1 MGLPLAR
8 YRSVTQDNCAISLI
22 EYRQGQAKPLWI
34 NSVSHLGKEEG
45 GRRKGKEE
53 REFFFPHARRLR
65 PAGIDMNMKIIGVI
79 SDTHGLVRPEALG
92 VLRDCALILHAGD
105 VGSAEALA
113 ALQSCRP
120 VLAVRGNVDR
130 GLWAAELPETRLE
143 EIDGTHVLRVAR
155 SGRRWTSIRSRPA
168 SRW

>member
-1 MGLPLAR
+1 
-8 YRSVTQDNCAISLI
+8 
-22 EYRQGQAKPLWI
+22 
-34 NSVSHLGKEEG
+34 
-45 GRRKGKEE
+45 
-53 REFFFPHARRLR
+53 
-65 PAGIDMNMKIIGVI
+65 MKIIGVI

-143 EIDGTHVLRVAR
+143 EIDGTHVYVLHDLGRLDLDPVAAGVEVVIFGHSHGPAVNTDRGVLYVNPGSAGPRWFHDPVTLVRLRLGQGPPQAEIIDLLR
-155 SGRRWTSIRSRPA
+155 LDR
-168 SRW
+168 